1 MWALDTGVHKS
12 GAVCSSSR
20 PAGEGEARREA
31 LALISITKG
40 GHGHAAAMLSAG
52 PSPQVT
58 VPRRRRSPLVVVS
71 FPGVFH
77 KNGVRKGCFGGLL
90 PYAGYTRCLGSVVPC
105 FGF

>member
-20 PAGEGEARREA
+20 PAGEGEAWREA

-40 GHGHAAAMLSAG
+40 GHGHSAAMLRAG

-58 VPRRRRSPLVVVS
+58 APRRRRSPLVVVS

-77 KNGVRKGCFGGLL
+77 KNGVGKGCLGGLL
-90 PYAGYTRCLGSVVPC
+90 LYAGYARCLGSVVLC